1 MDKQVSIH
9 SSLSIH
15 NLSNIHHNHPINNHM
30 VNRSILSSMGSLNT
44 HNSMPRLA
52 INLSQ

>member
-1 MDKQVSIH
+1 MDKQVSIR

-15 NLSNIHHNHPINNHM
+15 NLSSIHHNHPTSNHM
-30 VNRSILSSMGSLNT
+30 VNRNIRSSMGSLNI